1 VAPGSARVGASQA
14 ETDLSRRIARRPP
27 KPRRGE
33 IWYVYTPGQPDD
45 PHQPRP
51 ALVVSENVRNT
62 VRDDLIVVPVFS
74 RGRAG
79 PTRVPI
85 PAGAG
90 NIPFDSVL
98 FCEEV
103 TTLDRDFL
111 ARGPLGPPIDGF
123 RMDEV
128 VRAIRRAIGEVVPE
142 P

>member
-1 VAPGSARVGASQA
+1 MAPDPARVAASQA
-14 ETDLSRRIARRPP
+14 ETHLTRRINRRSPR
-27 KPRRGE
+27 PRRGE

-74 RGRAG
+74 RGRLG

-90 NIPFDSVL
+90 NISSDSVL
-98 FCEEV
+98 FCEEI

-111 ARGPLGPPIDGF
+111 ASGPLGPPIDGL
-123 RMDEV
+123 RMDAV